1 MKPYLASH
9 IKYNVG
15 NVSCRTLIFK
25 VSLLN
30 HKEVDAVGSLF
41 QLWCNV
47 KCFKPRGK
55 HICYQPEEWIG
66 WNSWKKSSLGFWL
79 FLKLLWSRNMW
90 VKYLQKKK
98 NNSVEPKS
106 KGVIKLSLWKVG
118 TNGEFNWH
126 LNTKS
131 LSAYENVVQYI
142 TQMVELQIATTFW
155 NLIILGR
162 SRSSQAWTVIRL
174 CNNSS
179 GVSCTSL

>member
-1 MKPYLASH
+1 MQWVHFFSCDATLS
-9 IKYNVG
+9 
-15 NVSCRTLIFK
+15 VSSQEENTFATNQKNEL
-25 VSLLN
+25 
-30 HKEVDAVGSLF
+30 DGT
-41 QLWCNV
+41 
-47 KCFKPRGK
+47 
-55 HICYQPEEWIG
+55 PEK
-66 WNSWKKSSLGFWL
+66 NPALGFDSFWNC
-79 FLKLLWSRNMW
+79 FDQGICEWNIYK
-90 VKYLQKKK
+90 KKK

-179 GVSCTSL
+179 GMSCTSL